1 MKENNTRT
9 RDRNY
14 LKGFKN
20 YSSAVFDYC
29 FVFTLLLLCFC
40 FEFNY
45 LLFLT
50 DFVHEPEHMFS
61 CIPLG
66 GELRPLYTHASLW
79 ELSSDLFIYGVV
91 PPAKQWMP
99 LNKSQGDQSPSP
111 PRLL

>member
-50 DFVHEPEHMFS
+50 DFVHEPEHM
-61 CIPLG
+61 CPLF
-66 GELRPLYTHASLW
+66 PAS
-79 ELSSDLFIYGVV
+79 SFH
-91 PPAKQWMP
+91 
-99 LNKSQGDQSPSP
+99 
-111 PRLL
+111 LLDNGCHLIRGSMGALPG